1 MEMQELESLHV
12 EADGRAQQCRPLEPN
27 KLRHNVGDFRLPW
40 KKTKQSHI
48 INEKVRVL
56 YERMRFREMFY
67 QSRLVRCEGPQR
79 VKSSLSEAIDHQNPN
94 LLPRL
99 SFFAGS
105 FPKF

>member
-40 KKTKQSHI
+40 KKTKQRHI

-56 YERMRFREMFY
+56 YENEI
-67 QSRLVRCEGPQR
+67 QR
-79 VKSSLSEAIDHQNPN
+79 NVLPIKISEV
-94 LLPRL
+94 
-99 SFFAGS
+99 
-105 FPKF
+105 